1 MGAQAAVE
9 FRALMRLIPDEWRPK
24 MEWAVRV
31 FQQDTISQEP
41 KLEFVEF

>member
-9 FRALMRLIPDEWRPK
+9 FRALMRLIPDECRPK
-24 MEWAVRV
+24 MEWAVPV
-31 FQQDTISQEP
+31 FEQDTISQEQ